1 MVKTGYSPFKYCASS
16 YQLNSNMFPQRLD
29 SPLAYDIAKAMM
41 DGFNRHYRL
50 FRTESARAK
59 HRFETADWHGQQRAQ
74 RERIEFYDLRVLEC
88 TQRLE
93 KEFKAG
99 AQAMDVWQQVK
110 LHYIGLLVDH
120 RQPELA
126 ETFFNSVTT
135 KILHRTH
142 FHNDFIFVRPAV
154 STEYIENDEPQAK
167 PTYRAWYPTRETL
180 GDSIAQVIAS
190 FELQREFEDLPR
202 DCAQVLQ
209 AFSGRMAQATLRA
222 NFQIQVLSS
231 LFYRNKGAYVVGK
244 IINGFSEVPFALPIL
259 HARSSEGGQSK
270 LHIDACLFGEDDLQM
285 LFSFARAYFMVDMEV
300 PSAYV
305 QFLRSLMPRKPRA
318 EIYNALGLAKQGKT
332 LFYRDF
338 LFHLRHSTDKFRIA
352 PGIKGMVMLVF
363 DLPSFPYV
371 FKLIKDYY
379 PPQKDTTRE
388 QIKGK
393 YQLVKQH
400 DRVGRMADTLEYS
413 EVAFARTR
421 FDDELI
427 AEIEKFA
434 PSQLEISDRD
444 GDGQVE
450 VIIKHL
456 YIERRMIPL
465 NIYLQEA
472 FDAGGANPADTTD
485 KADKARVQI
494 ERGVIEY
501 GNAIK
506 DLVAANIFP
515 GDMLW
520 KNFGVTRN
528 GKVVF
533 YDYDEIE
540 YITDCKFRK
549 VPEPRHEEDE
559 MSGEVW
565 YSVGPKDV
573 FPETFG
579 PFLLG
584 NDAVRSVFMQ
594 HHGDLLD
601 AAFWQAH
608 KERIA
613 AGHVHDVFPYE
624 ANKRFAQVDTAQAA
638 IDSGV

>member
-1 MVKTGYSPFKYCASS
+1 
-16 YQLNSNMFPQRLD
+16 MFPTRLD
-29 SPLAYDIAKAMM
+29 STVAYDIAKAMM

-88 TQRLE
+88 SNRLE
-93 KEFKAG
+93 REFGAG
-99 AQAMDVWQQVK
+99 EQPMDVWQQVK

-120 RQPELA
+120 HQPELA

-135 KILHRTH
+135 KILHRAY
-142 FHNDFIFVRPAV
+142 FQNDFIFVRPAV
-154 STEYIENDEPQAK
+154 STEYIEDSDPKAR
-167 PTYRAWYPTRETL
+167 PTYRSYYPALDTMNAVLVRMLQDFDLRLPFDNITRDAGWVAEAMLKRL
-180 GDSIAQVIAS
+180 GDAK
-190 FELQREFEDLPR
+190 
-202 DCAQVLQ
+202 
-209 AFSGRMAQATLRA
+209 LRA
-222 NFQIQVLSS
+222 NFQIQVLSG
-231 LFYRNKGAYVVGK
+231 LFFRNKGCYVVGK
-244 IINGFSEVPFALPIL
+244 LINGFTEFPFALPIL
-259 HARSSEGGQSK
+259 HNKGGS
-270 LHIDACLFGEDDLQM
+270 LVVDAALFGEDDLLV

-305 QFLRSLMPRKPRA
+305 QFLRSMMPRKPRN

-338 LFHLRHSTDKFRIA
+338 LHHLRHSTDKFRIA

-371 FKLIKDYY
+371 FKVIKDYY
-379 PPQKDTTRE
+379 PPPKDTSRE

-393 YQLVKQH
+393 YLLVKQH

-413 EVAFARTR
+413 EVGFPRDR
-421 FDDELI
+421 FSDELI

-434 PSQLEISDRD
+434 PSQLDINDRD
-444 GDGQVE
+444 GDGTLE
-450 VIIKHL
+450 VILKHV

-472 FDAGGANPADTTD
+472 FDAGGANPADTSDT
-485 KADKARVQI
+485 AARAREQI
-494 ERGVIEY
+494 ELGVVEY

-520 KNFGVTRN
+520 KNFGITRH

-540 YITDCKFRK
+540 YITDCNFRR
-549 VPEPRHEEDE
+549 VPAPRNEEDE
-559 MSGEVW
+559 MSGETW

-584 NDAVRSVFMQ
+584 NPAVRGVFMK
-594 HHGDLLD
+594 HHADLLD
-601 AAFWQAH
+601 AAFWQSH
-608 KERIA
+608 KDRIA
-613 AGHVHDVFPYE
+613 AGHVHDVFPYDRE
-624 ANKRFAQVDTAQAA
+624 KRFPRA
-638 IDSGV
+638 

>member
-1 MVKTGYSPFKYCASS
+1 
-16 YQLNSNMFPQRLD
+16 MFPQRLD
-29 SPLAYDIAKAMM
+29 SPQAYDIAKAMM

-74 RERIEFYDLRVLEC
+74 RERIEFYDLRVKEC
-88 TQRLE
+88 VRRLE
-93 KEFKAG
+93 KEFRAG
-99 AQAMDVWQQVK
+99 SLPMDVWHQIK

-142 FHNDFIFVRPAV
+142 FHNDFIFVRPAI
-154 STEYIENDEPQAK
+154 STEYIDNDAREQR
-167 PTYRAWYPTRETL
+167 PTYWAYYPSPSRENLRETL
-180 GDSIAQVIAS
+180 TLIVEN
-190 FELQREFEDLPR
+190 FRLQRPFADLQG
-202 DCAQVLQ
+202 DIEQVLGALRGHLQ
-209 AFSGRMAQATLRA
+209 HSKLRA

-231 LFYRNKGAYVVGK
+231 LFYRNKGAYLVGK
-244 IINGFSEVPFALPIL
+244 VINGFHEVPFALPIL
-259 HARSSEGGQSK
+259 HNDAG
-270 LHIDACLFGEDDLQM
+270 LLTIDAALFGEDDMQM
-285 LFSFARAYFMVDMEV
+285 LFSFARAYFMVDMEI

-318 EIYNALGLAKQGKT
+318 ELYNALGLAKQGKT

-338 LFHLRHSTDKFRIA
+338 LYHLQHSSDKFRIA

-388 QIKGK
+388 QIKAK
-393 YQLVKQH
+393 YLLVKQH

-413 EVAFARTR
+413 LVAFPRDR
-421 FDDELI
+421 FEDALI
-427 AEIEKFA
+427 AEIQKFA

-444 GDGQVE
+444 GDGRQE
-450 VIIKHL
+450 VIISHL

-465 NIYLQEA
+465 NMYLQES
-472 FDAGGANPADTTD
+472 FDAGPND
-485 KADKARVQI
+485 ARARQQM
-494 ERGVIEY
+494 ERSVIDY

-540 YITDCKFRK
+540 YLTDCNFRR
-549 VPEPRHEEDE
+549 VPQPRNEEEE

-565 YSVGPKDV
+565 YTVGPRDV
-573 FPETFG
+573 FPETFA

-584 NDAVRSVFMQ
+584 NDAVREVFMA
-594 HHGDLLD
+594 HHADLLG
-601 AAFWQAH
+601 AEFWQSH
-608 KERIA
+608 KERIL
-613 AGHVHDVFPYE
+613 AGHVYDVFPYDTRR
-624 ANKRFAQVDTAQAA
+624 RFVHTRA
-638 IDSGV
+638 

>member
-1 MVKTGYSPFKYCASS
+1 
-16 YQLNSNMFPQRLD
+16 MFPQRLD
-29 SPLAYDIAKAMM
+29 SPLAYDIAKAMI

-74 RERIEFYDLRVLEC
+74 RERIEFYDLRVREAV
-88 TQRLE
+88 TRLE

-99 AQAMDVWQQVK
+99 EQPMEVWQQVK

-120 RQPELA
+120 HQPELA

-154 STEYIENDEPQAK
+154 STEYIENDELAAL
-167 PTYRAWYPTRETL
+167 PTYRSYYPTRESL
-180 GDSIAQVIAS
+180 GDTIVRIVDNFQLQRPFENLQRDAQYVLDAMSGRLAQVK
-190 FELQREFEDLPR
+190 
-202 DCAQVLQ
+202 
-209 AFSGRMAQATLRA
+209 LRA

-244 IINGFSEVPFALPIL
+244 IINGFNEVPFALPIL
-259 HARSSEGGQSK
+259 HNKSGK
-270 LHIDACLFGEDDLQM
+270 LVIDACLFGEDDLQG
-285 LFSFARAYFMVDMEV
+285 LFSFARAYFMVDMEI

-305 QFLRSLMPRKPRA
+305 QFLRSLMPRKPRN

-338 LFHLRHSTDKFRIA
+338 LYHLKHSSDKFRIA

-371 FKLIKDYY
+371 FKLIKDYF

-388 QIKGK
+388 PIKGK
-393 YQLVKQH
+393 YLLVKQH

-413 EVAFARTR
+413 EVAFARDR
-421 FDDELI
+421 FEDELI
-427 AEIEKFA
+427 EEIRQQA

-444 GDGQVE
+444 GDGREE

-472 FDAGGANPADTTD
+472 FDAGTTAGRD
-485 KADKARVQI
+485 GVAAGHAREQV
-494 ERGVIEY
+494 ESAVIEY

-540 YITDCKFRK
+540 YITTCNFRK
-549 VPEPRHEEDE
+549 VPEPRNAEEE
-559 MSGEVW
+559 MSGDVW
-565 YSVGPKDV
+565 YTVGPHDV
-573 FPETFG
+573 FPETFE

-584 NDAVRSVFMQ
+584 NDAVREVFMK
-594 HHGDLLD
+594 HHAELLD
-601 AAFWQAH
+601 AAFWQSH
-608 KERIA
+608 KERIL
-613 AGHVHDVFPYE
+613 AGHVHDIFPYE
-624 ANKRFAQVDTAQAA
+624 REKRFWRRMKASNAA
-638 IDSGV
+638 ASAT

>member
-1 MVKTGYSPFKYCASS
+1 
-16 YQLNSNMFPQRLD
+16 MFPTRLD
-29 SPLAYDIAKAMM
+29 SSLAYDIAKAMM
-41 DGFNRHYRL
+41 DGFNRHYQL

-74 RERIEFYDLRVLEC
+74 RERIEFYDLRVKEC
-88 TQRLE
+88 SKRLE
-93 KEFKAG
+93 REFKAG
-99 AQAMDVWQQVK
+99 EQGMDIWQQIK
-110 LHYIGLLVDH
+110 LHYIGLLVNH
-120 RQPELA
+120 HQPELA

-135 KILHRTH
+135 KILHRSY
-142 FHNDFIFVRPAV
+142 FQNDFIFVRPAV
-154 STEYIENDEPQAK
+154 STEYIENDESEK
-167 PTYRAWYPTRETL
+167 RPTYRSYYPGAESMAAVLVRMVQDFDLRLPFDDLERDTAWVAERMTARL
-180 GDSIAQVIAS
+180 GDAK
-190 FELQREFEDLPR
+190 
-202 DCAQVLQ
+202 
-209 AFSGRMAQATLRA
+209 LRA
-222 NFQIQVLSS
+222 NFQIQVLTG
-231 LFYRNKGAYVVGK
+231 LFFRNKGCYIVGK
-244 IINGFSEVPFALPIL
+244 LINGFNEFAFALPV
-259 HARSSEGGQSK
+259 
-270 LHIDACLFGEDDLQM
+270 LHIKSGKLVIDATLFGEDDLLI
-285 LFSFARAYFMVDMEV
+285 LFSFARAYFMVDMEI

-305 QFLRSLMPRKPRA
+305 QFLRSMMPRKPRN

-332 LFYRDF
+332 LFYRDY
-338 LFHLRHSTDKFRIA
+338 LHHQRHSTDKFRIA

-371 FKLIKDYY
+371 FKVIKDYY

-393 YQLVKQH
+393 YLLVKQH

-413 EVAFARTR
+413 EVGFPRDR

-444 GDGQVE
+444 GDGNIE
-450 VIIKHL
+450 VIIKHV

-472 FDAGGANPADTTD
+472 FDVGGADPANMTP
-485 KADKARVQI
+485 AAVKAREQI
-494 ERGVIEY
+494 ERGVVEY

-520 KNFGVTRN
+520 KNFGITRH

-540 YITDCKFRK
+540 YITDCNFRK
-549 VPEPRHEEDE
+549 VPEPRNEEDE
-559 MSGEVW
+559 MSGEIW

-573 FPETFG
+573 FPETFA

-584 NDAVRSVFMQ
+584 NHAVRDVFMR
-594 HHGDLLD
+594 HHADLLE
-601 AAFWQAH
+601 ASFWQGH
-608 KERIA
+608 KDRIL

-624 ANKRFAQVDTAQAA
+624 REKRL
-638 IDSGV
+638 GR

>member
-1 MVKTGYSPFKYCASS
+1 
-16 YQLNSNMFPQRLD
+16 MFPTRLD
-29 SPLAYDIAKAMM
+29 SPLAFDIAKAMM

-88 TQRLE
+88 SNRLE
-93 KEFKAG
+93 REFKAG
-99 AQAMDVWQQVK
+99 DQPMEVWQQVK
-110 LHYIGLLVDH
+110 LLYIGLLVDH
-120 RQPELA
+120 HQPELE

-135 KILHRTH
+135 KILHRSY
-142 FHNDFIFVRPAV
+142 FQNDFIFVRPAV
-154 STEYIENDEPQAK
+154 STEYIQNSEADAR
-167 PTYRAWYPTRETL
+167 PTYRAYYPTRETMQATALRMVQDFDLRL
-180 GDSIAQVIAS
+180 G
-190 FELQREFEDLPR
+190 FEDLER
-202 DCAQVLQ
+202 DIALVAQVMTQQLGDF
-209 AFSGRMAQATLRA
+209 ALRA
-222 NFQIQVLSS
+222 NFQVQVLTG
-231 LFYRNKGAYVVGK
+231 LFFRNKGCYIVGK
-244 IINGFSEVPFALPIL
+244 LINGFQELGFALPVL
-259 HARSSEGGQSK
+259 HGKTGLLR
-270 LHIDACLFGEDDLQM
+270 IDAALFGEDDLLM

-305 QFLRSLMPRKPRA
+305 QFLRSLMPRKPRN

-338 LFHLRHSTDKFRIA
+338 LHHLRHSTDKFRIA

-363 DLPSFPYV
+363 DQPSFPYV
-371 FKLIKDYY
+371 FKVIKDFY
-379 PPQKDTTRE
+379 PPPKDTSRE

-393 YQLVKQH
+393 YLLVKQH

-413 EVAFARTR
+413 GVGFPLDR
-421 FDDELI
+421 FELELL

-434 PSQLEISDRD
+434 PSQLQINTRSD
-444 GDGQVE
+444 GTQE
-450 VIIKHL
+450 VIIKHV

-472 FDAGGANPADTTD
+472 FDAGGADASNTSPNAER
-485 KADKARVQI
+485 ARGQI
-494 ERGVIEY
+494 ARGVVEY

-520 KNFGVTRN
+520 KNFGITRH

-540 YITDCKFRK
+540 YITDCNFRR
-549 VPEPRHEEDE
+549 VPAPRNEEEE
-559 MSGEVW
+559 MSGETW

-573 FPETFG
+573 FPETFT

-584 NDAVRSVFMQ
+584 NPAVRKVFME
-594 HHGDLLD
+594 HHADLLD
-601 AAFWQAH
+601 ADFWQGH
-608 KERIA
+608 KDRIA
-613 AGHVHDVFPYE
+613 QGYVHDVFPYDRE
-624 ANKRFAQVDTAQAA
+624 KRFETD
-638 IDSGV
+638 

>member
-1 MVKTGYSPFKYCASS
+1 
-16 YQLNSNMFPQRLD
+16 MFPQRLD
-29 SPLAYDIAKAMM
+29 SPHAYDIAKAMI

-50 FRTESARAK
+50 FRTESSRAK

-74 RERIEFYDLRVLEC
+74 RERIEFYDLRVKEAV
-88 TQRLE
+88 TRLE

-99 AQAMDVWQQVK
+99 EQPMEVWQQVK

-120 RQPELA
+120 HQPELA

-154 STEYIENDEPQAK
+154 STEYIENDEPAAM
-167 PTYRAWYPTRETL
+167 PTYRAYYPTRESL
-180 GDSIAQVIAS
+180 GDTVVRIVDNFQ
-190 FELQREFEDLPR
+190 LQRPFEDLQR
-202 DCAQVLQ
+202 DAGYVVQAMSGRLAQVK
-209 AFSGRMAQATLRA
+209 LRA

-244 IINGFSEVPFALPIL
+244 IINGFNEVPFALPIL
-259 HARSSEGGQSK
+259 HNKQGK
-270 LHIDACLFGEDDLQM
+270 LMIDTCLFGEDDLQA

-305 QFLRSLMPRKPRA
+305 QFLRSLMPRKPRN

-338 LFHLRHSTDKFRIA
+338 LYHLKHSSDKFRIA

-388 QIKGK
+388 KIKGK
-393 YQLVKQH
+393 YLLVKQH

-413 EVAFARTR
+413 EVAFSRDR
-421 FDDELI
+421 FEDELI
-427 AEIEKFA
+427 EEIRKYA

-444 GDGQVE
+444 GDGHEE
-450 VIIKHL
+450 VVIKHL

-472 FDAGGANPADTTD
+472 FDAGRSSGHDAA
-485 KADKARVQI
+485 AAEQARGQI
-494 ERGVIEY
+494 ESAVVEY

-533 YDYDEIE
+533 YDY
-540 YITDCKFRK
+540 
-549 VPEPRHEEDE
+549 VPEAHNEEEE

-565 YSVGPKDV
+565 YTVGPHDV
-573 FPETFG
+573 FPETFE

-584 NDAVRSVFMQ
+584 NDAVREVFMK
-594 HHGDLLD
+594 HHADLLQ
-601 AAFWQAH
+601 ASFWQAH
-608 KERIA
+608 KERIQ

-624 ANKRFAQVDTAQAA
+624 RDKRFARKYAA
-638 IDSGV
+638 VLGERAEERVSI

>member
-1 MVKTGYSPFKYCASS
+1 MPSP
-16 YQLNSNMFPQRLD
+16 RLD
-29 SPLAYDIAKAMM
+29 TPLAYNIAKAMV

-50 FRTESARAK
+50 FRTESARAQ
-59 HRFETADWHGQQRAQ
+59 HRFETADWHDQQRAQ
-74 RERIEFYDLRVLEC
+74 RERIEFYDLRVKEC
-88 TQRLE
+88 VKRLE
-93 KEFKAG
+93 KEFAAG
-99 AQAMDVWQQVK
+99 KLAMDVWHEIK
-110 LHYIGLLVDH
+110 LHYIGLLVEH
-120 RQPELA
+120 HQPELA

-142 FHNDFIFVRPAV
+142 FHNNFIFVRPAM
-154 STEYIENDEPQAK
+154 STEYLENDDFEGR
-167 PTYRAWYPTRETL
+167 PTYYAYYPTVENLRETVL
-180 GDSIAQVIAS
+180 AIVQSYR
-190 FELQREFEDLPR
+190 LQREFADLPR
-202 DCAQVLQ
+202 DVDHVLRALQ
-209 AFSGRMAQATLRA
+209 ARLHQVKVRA
-222 NFQIQVLSS
+222 NFQIQALSS
-231 LFYRNKGAYVVGK
+231 LFYRNKGAYLVGK
-244 IINGFSEVPFALPIL
+244 IINGYNEVPFALPIL
-259 HARSSEGGQSK
+259 HNDAGK
-270 LHIDACLFGEDDLQM
+270 LFIDAALFGEEDLQM
-285 LFSFARAYFMVDMEV
+285 LFSFARAYFMVDMEI

-318 EIYNALGLAKQGKT
+318 ELYNALGLAKQGKT

-338 LFHLRHSTDKFRIA
+338 LYHLKHSTDKFRIA

-393 YQLVKQH
+393 YWLVKQH

-413 EVAFARTR
+413 LVAFPRDR
-421 FDDELI
+421 FTEELI

-444 GDGQVE
+444 GDGHQE
-450 VIIKHL
+450 VIIQHL

-465 NIYLQEA
+465 NLYLQEA
-472 FDAGGANPADTTD
+472 FDTGLDEPR
-485 KADKARVQI
+485 ARQQM
-494 ERGVIEY
+494 ERSVIDY

-506 DLVAANIFP
+506 DMVSANIFP

-540 YITDCKFRK
+540 YITDCNFRR
-549 VPEPRHEEDE
+549 VPEPRNEEEE
-559 MSGEVW
+559 MSGEIW
-565 YSVGPKDV
+565 YTVRPHDV
-573 FPETFG
+573 FPETFA

-584 NDAVRSVFMQ
+584 NDAVREVFMQ
-594 HHGDLLD
+594 HHADLLD
-601 AAFWQAH
+601 VDFWQSH
-608 KERIA
+608 KERIQ
-613 AGHVHDVFPYE
+613 AGHVYDVFPYD
-624 ANKRFAQVDTAQAA
+624 ASKRFGQPYAD
-638 IDSGV
+638 

>member
-1 MVKTGYSPFKYCASS
+1 
-16 YQLNSNMFPQRLD
+16 MFPQRLD
-29 SPLAYDIAKAMM
+29 STVAYDIAKAMM
-41 DGFNRHYRL
+41 DGFNRHYQL

-74 RERIEFYDLRVLEC
+74 RERIEFYDLRVREAS
-88 TQRLE
+88 TRLE
-93 KEFKAG
+93 REFKAG
-99 AQAMDVWQQVK
+99 EQSMDVWHQVK
-110 LHYIGLLVDH
+110 LHYIGLLVNH
-120 RQPELA
+120 HQPELA

-135 KILHRTH
+135 KILHRSY
-142 FHNDFIFVRPAV
+142 FQNDFIFVRPAV
-154 STEYIENDEPQAK
+154 STEYIENEEPTAR
-167 PTYRAWYPTRETL
+167 PTYRAYYPTRDNLHEIIVRL
-180 GDSIAQVIAS
+180 VRD
-190 FELQREFEDLPR
+190 FDLRLDFEDLER
-202 DCAQVLQ
+202 DAGYVLEAVSQ
-209 AFSGRMAQATLRA
+209 RLSDVKLRA
-222 NFQIQVLSS
+222 NFQIQVLSG
-231 LFYRNKGAYVVGK
+231 LFFRNKGAYVVGK
-244 IINGFSEVPFALPIL
+244 IINGFNEVPFALPLL
-259 HARSSEGGQSK
+259 HSK
-270 LHIDACLFGEDDLQM
+270 SGKLVIDAALFGEDDLLI
-285 LFSFARAYFMVDMEV
+285 LFSFARAYFMVDMGI

-305 QFLRSLMPRKPRA
+305 QFLRSMMPHMPRA
-318 EIYNALGLAKQGKT
+318 QIYNALGLAKQGKT

-338 LFHLRHSTDKFRIA
+338 LYHLRHSTDKFRIA

-371 FKLIKDYY
+371 FKVIKDYY

-393 YQLVKQH
+393 YLLVKQH
-400 DRVGRMADTLEYS
+400 DRVGRMADTQEYS
-413 EVAFARTR
+413 EVAFPRAR

-427 AEIEKFA
+427 AELKKFA

-444 GDGQVE
+444 GDGNTE
-450 VIIKHL
+450 VIIKHV

-472 FDAGGANPADTTD
+472 FDAGVGEPAAKD
-485 KADKARVQI
+485 QI
-494 ERGVIEY
+494 ERAVVEY

-520 KNFGVTRN
+520 KNFGITRH

-540 YITDCKFRK
+540 YITDCNFRR
-549 VPEPRHEEDE
+549 VPAPRNEEEE

-565 YSVGPKDV
+565 YSVGSKDV
-573 FPETFG
+573 FPETFA

-584 NDAVRSVFMQ
+584 NDAVREVFMK

-601 AAFWQAH
+601 AEFWQSHQA
-608 KERIA
+608 RIQ

-624 ANKRFAQVDTAQAA
+624 REKRFIRRHAPGKPAEELPVYLPPEPLLTGL
-638 IDSGV
+638 SGMTP

>member
-1 MVKTGYSPFKYCASS
+1 
-16 YQLNSNMFPQRLD
+16 MFPQRLD

-41 DGFNRHYRL
+41 DGFNRHYQL

-74 RERIEFYDLRVLEC
+74 RERIEFYDLRVREAS
-88 TQRLE
+88 TRLE
-93 KEFKAG
+93 REFKAG
-99 AQAMDVWQQVK
+99 EQSMDVWHQVK

-120 RQPELA
+120 HQPELA

-135 KILHRTH
+135 KILHRSY
-142 FHNDFIFVRPAV
+142 FQNDFIFVRPAI
-154 STEYIENDEPQAK
+154 STEYIENDEPAAR
-167 PTYRAWYPTRETL
+167 PTYRAYYPQRDTL
-180 GDSIAQVIAS
+180 HDHLVRLVND
-190 FELQREFEDLPR
+190 FELHIEFEDLAR
-202 DCAQVLQ
+202 DAGYVVEEL
-209 AFSGRMAQATLRA
+209 AGRLGDVKLRA
-222 NFQIQVLSS
+222 NFQIQVLSG
-231 LFYRNKGAYVVGK
+231 LFFRNKGAYIVGK
-244 IINGFSEVPFALPIL
+244 LINGFNELPFALPLL
-259 HARSSEGGQSK
+259 HAKSGK
-270 LHIDACLFGEDDLQM
+270 LAIDSVLIGEDDLLI
-285 LFSFARAYFMVDMEV
+285 LFSFARAYFMVDMGI

-305 QFLRSLMPRKPRA
+305 QFLRSMMPRMPRA

-338 LFHLRHSTDKFRIA
+338 LYHLRHSTDKFRIA

-371 FKLIKDYY
+371 FKVIKDYF
-379 PPQKDTTRE
+379 PPQKETTRE
-388 QIKGK
+388 QIKAK
-393 YQLVKQH
+393 YLLVKQH
-400 DRVGRMADTLEYS
+400 DRVGRMADTQEYS
-413 EVAFARTR
+413 EVAFPRER

-444 GDGQVE
+444 GDGNIE
-450 VIIKHL
+450 VIIKHV

-472 FDAGGANPADTTD
+472 FDTGVDEPAA
-485 KADKARVQI
+485 KAQI
-494 ERGVIEY
+494 ERAVVEY

-506 DLVAANIFP
+506 DMVAANIFP
-515 GDMLW
+515 GDMLF
-520 KNFGVTRN
+520 KNFGITRH

-540 YITDCKFRK
+540 YLTDCNFRK
-549 VPEPRHEEDE
+549 VPTPRNEEEE

-565 YSVGPKDV
+565 YSVGPRDV
-573 FPETFG
+573 FPETFE

-584 NDAVRSVFMQ
+584 NAAVREVFMK
-594 HHGDLLD
+594 HHADLLD
-601 AAFWQAH
+601 AAFWQGH

-624 ANKRFAQVDTAQAA
+624 RERRFVRRHAAQKA
-638 IDSGV
+638 